1 MSQRP
6 RWILLPALGVLAATA
21 VVAAGP
27 ASAGKVVNVKSTVT
41 IKSGEGS
48 EFTGKVTTAQKKC
61 RSGRTVK
68 LFIEP
73 YSGEKDELVGTA
85 RTNAAGLW
93 EIKGSFMAGIYH
105 AQVTGSYAHTGSET
119 FHCQIDLS
127 VSARF

>member
-1 MSQRP
+1 MSQRL
-6 RWILLPALGVLAATA
+6 RWILLPALGLLA
-21 VVAAGP
+21 VVAVGP
-27 ASAGKVVNVKSTVT
+27 ATAAKVVNVKSTVT

-48 EFTGKVTTAQKKC
+48 EFTGKVTSAQKKC

-68 LFIEP
+68 LFMEP

-105 AQVTGSYAHTGSET
+105 AQVTSSYAHTGSET
-119 FHCQIDLS
+119 IHCQIDLS